1 MSAVLDLPKTTDS
14 QTTFYGKIE
23 SDVVERVILHNVR
36 WETYEKL
43 LADNQDVVNP
53 RFSYCDGDL
62 EIMVLGYQHEVLKH
76 RLSELLVEI
85 ARVLEID
92 YEGAASTTFRR
103 EKKRK
108 GFEGDAT
115 FYFKNAELVRTKNEI
130 DLSKDPPPE
139 LVIEIDITHGSLPK
153 FPIFADLGIEEVWR
167 FDDETVKIYRL
178 QNQDYAEVGE
188 STCLPGVKS
197 ETVTDLLFNAQE
209 MKRFDWLKLIHQKIK
224 QEIRKK

>member
-14 QTTFYGKIE
+14 QITFHGKIE
-23 SDVVERVILHNVR
+23 NDVVERVILHNIS

-43 LADNQDVVNP
+43 LAENQDVVNP
-53 RFSYCDGDL
+53 RFSYSDGDL

-92 YEGAASTTFRR
+92 YEGAASTTFRK
-103 EKKRK
+103 EKKKK
-108 GFEGDAT
+108 GFEGDGT
-115 FYFKNAELVRTKNEI
+115 FYFKNAELVRTKNKI

-153 FPIFADLGIEEVWR
+153 FPIFADLGIEEIWR
-167 FDDETVKIYRL
+167 FDGQEVEFYRL
-178 QNQDYAEVGE
+178 QNQDFSKVNE
-188 STCLPGVKS
+188 SICLPGVKS
-197 ETVTDLLFNAQE
+197 ETVTELLFAAQD
-209 MKRFDWLKLIHQKIK
+209 MKRLDWIRLIHQKV
-224 QEIRKK
+224 KK